1 MLNAIFSQRA
11 LRRGHP
17 QKPLRPERLLLLGH
31 ENTNGNEIWI
41 FDART
46 LDEPICKLY
55 HPKLNIGFTVH
66 STWMA
71 QAERRT
77 APYYISPEA
86 DYGPLLKDQG
96 VEVKDLF
103 ERWVFPRKEPQAG
116 DC

>member
-1 MLNAIFSQRA
+1 
-11 LRRGHP
+11 
-17 QKPLRPERLLLLGH
+17 
-31 ENTNGNEIWI
+31 
-41 FDART
+41 
-46 LDEPICKLY
+46 
-55 HPKLNIGFTVH
+55 
-66 STWMA
+66 MA

-77 APYYISPEA
+77 APYYISPEE